1 MLPDCERANIQYTS
15 YEFENDHCDWQP
27 SLEYFIKQQP
37 DVVVLNSMYSL
48 TDDADRR
55 TQLLKLAIDLGVE
68 LHFANELTILKTQE
82 DLEKVET
89 YLNFAVEKLGPYVW
103 E

>member
-1 MLPDCERANIQYTS
+1 
-15 YEFENDHCDWQP
+15 
-27 SLEYFIKQQP
+27 
-37 DVVVLNSMYSL
+37 MYSL